1 MSKTI
6 GDLTQNDIGKYV
18 TVTSIVEGQRHKGF
32 VVTGVLG
39 YVEHGENVDTVMD
52 RMFYQKEADE
62 IVVARR
68 PWTTIQV
75 GPGYFDQIDPSARVH
90 GIDL

>member
-18 TVTSIVEGQRHKGF
+18 TITQILPHDRSKDF
-32 VVTGVLG
+32 VVTGQLN
-39 YVEHGENVDTVMD
+39 YVEHGKDVQTVWNCTLSGEA
-52 RMFYQKEADE
+52 RMEE
-62 IVVARR
+62 VATE
-68 PWTTIQV
+68 PWTSVQV
-75 GPGYFDQIDPSARVH
+75 GPGYFDQIDPSARVQ